1 MLRRQERH
9 NEGTLT
15 ALKTTNRLVAQ
26 QDGHATNAHE
36 EKTACKYNSHTMLV
50 VAVQV
55 LFIPSFHVLS
65 CYFYVSLSLVAV
77 PMV

>member
-1 MLRRQERH
+1 MLRRQEHH
-9 NEGTLT
+9 NKGTLT

-26 QDGHATNAHE
+26 QDGHTMNAHE

-50 VAVQV
+50 VAV

>member
-1 MLRRQERH
+1 MLRRQEHH
-9 NEGTLT
+9 NKGTLT

-50 VAVQV
+50 VAV

-65 CYFYVSLSLVAV
+65 CYFYVLLSLVAV

>member
-36 EKTACKYNSHTMLV
+36 EKTACKYNSHTMLA
-50 VAVQV
+50 VAV
-55 LFIPSFHVLS
+55 LFIPPFHVLS

-77 PMV
+77 TMV

>member
-1 MLRRQERH
+1 MLRRQEHH
-9 NEGTLT
+9 NKGTLT

-36 EKTACKYNSHTMLV
+36 EKTACTYNSHTMLV
-50 VAVQV
+50 VAV

>member
-9 NEGTLT
+9 NEETLT

-26 QDGHATNAHE
+26 QDGHAMNAYE

-50 VAVQV
+50 VAV
-55 LFIPSFHVLS
+55 LFVPSFHVLS

>member
-1 MLRRQERH
+1 MLRRQEHH
-9 NEGTLT
+9 NKGTLT
-15 ALKTTNRLVAQ
+15 ALKTTNHLVAQ

-50 VAVQV
+50 VAV

-65 CYFYVSLSLVAV
+65 CYFYVLLSLVAV

>member
-1 MLRRQERH
+1 MLRRQEHH
-9 NEGTLT
+9 NKGTLT

-26 QDGHATNAHE
+26 QDGHATNAHD
-36 EKTACKYNSHTMLV
+36 EKTVCKYNSHTMLV
-50 VAVQV
+50 VAV